1 MNHYYT
7 TPASKNAAPV
17 DSLPITLKNLQ
28 AAGSEGYGF
37 ILHTRLFKKGTIIN
51 SDFIRKYFPKVLHI
65 MWRMDSGNLDN
76 PVTLSNVKAGL
87 FDTFIVIR
95 DGENKM
101 VDSVTSKEPVNR
113 FKILI
118 DDSVLHF
125 QPL

>member
-17 DSLPITLKNLQ
+17 GALPISLKNLQ
-28 AAGSEGYGF
+28 VAGSNGYNF
-37 ILHTRLFKKGTIIN
+37 ILHTRKFKKGTDIN

-65 MWRMDSGNLDN
+65 MWRLDSGNLDN
-76 PVTLSNVKAGL
+76 PVTLANVKDGL

-95 DGENKM
+95 DEKNKM
-101 VDSVTSKEPVNR
+101 VDSVTAKEPVNG
-113 FKILI
+113 FKTLI